1 MAQLGVVYRFAL
13 REWRQPDSPNR
24 ILGSIDNGGTRL
36 CDIMPSL
43 LGSINHW
50 TVVDGLED
58 SQPELTFGYHVPL
71 ATYFHH
77 GVILNHHLYGT
88 RGALNRYEE
97 RDRTAFSEI
106 DNQEVEVGL
115 VVSSPPLRN
124 FGFLALHVPNNR
136 GVKVAVEAEL
146 RRMFRE
152 MYSLRL
158 MLDPVVPLE
167 AVEQSIDAY
176 GIGEVRFRKLNHPAG
191 LFDDDTD
198 WWSTGEDLATAE
210 VRLNP
215 RRNARLLGQRVSR
228 YIRSITGTLRDDEN
242 SIEFSELATFD
253 NQTYDELLVTV
264 FIDGRRKVVHV
275 SPAGHRMSNA
285 FSWEL
290 GVGVAMN
297 SSHIIQAL
305 AELLPE

>member
-13 REWRQPDSPNR
+13 REWRQPTSPNR
-24 ILGSIDNGGTRL
+24 ILGSIDNSGTRL

-43 LGSINHW
+43 LQSIDHW
-50 TVVDGLED
+50 TTVDGLED
-58 SQPELTFGYHVPL
+58 SQPELTFSYHVPL
-71 ATYFHH
+71 TTYFHH
-77 GVILNHHLYGT
+77 GVMLNHHLYGT
-88 RGALNRYEE
+88 RGALNRYTE
-97 RDRTAFSEI
+97 RDRTTFSEI

-115 VVSSPPLRN
+115 VVSSPPLQN

-136 GVKVAVEAEL
+136 GIKVPVEAEL
-146 RRMFRE
+146 RRM
-152 MYSLRL
+152 LRDDYGLML

-167 AVEQSIDAY
+167 AVERSIDAF

-210 VRLNP
+210 VRLHP

-228 YIRSITGTLRDDEN
+228 YIRSITGTLREDEN

-264 FIDGRRKVVHV
+264 FIDGRKKVVRV

-297 SSHIIQAL
+297 PRQIIEAL